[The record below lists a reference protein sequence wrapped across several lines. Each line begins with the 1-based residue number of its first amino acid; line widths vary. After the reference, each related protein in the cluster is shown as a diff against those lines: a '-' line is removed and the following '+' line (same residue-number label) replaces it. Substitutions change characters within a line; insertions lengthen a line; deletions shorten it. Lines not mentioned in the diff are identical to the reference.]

1 MGYLHVFG
9 SSVGIDVSAV
19 SDGRG
24 WSRGG
29 VPPANEIVRWIYPT
43 PANGSFGMGALQPE
57 RSAVIGVLYLS
68 RERDRTENENYYP
81 KQASLRYRWID
92 PLLASL
98 SLSLLC

>member
-1 MGYLHVFG
+1 
-9 SSVGIDVSAV
+9 
-19 SDGRG
+19 
-24 WSRGG
+24 
-29 VPPANEIVRWIYPT
+29 
-43 PANGSFGMGALQPE
+43 MGALQPE